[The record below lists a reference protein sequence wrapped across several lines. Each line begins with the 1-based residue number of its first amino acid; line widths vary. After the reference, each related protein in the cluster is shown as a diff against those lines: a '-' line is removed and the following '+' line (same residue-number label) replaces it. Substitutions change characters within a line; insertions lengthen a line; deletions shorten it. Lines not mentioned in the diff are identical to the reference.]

1 MTDFNKQ
8 KENTKNFFNALTKM
22 FGEDSPASTTAKV
35 ILDNCMAAY
44 DNTEKFKRGQT
55 VYHVLTDT
63 DGENYI
69 REETLTGRTTL
80 SEIDYFKD
88 NLGTTVFTDKLQ
100 AEQAL
105 KTMGKATQT
114 KDLFGITKGVFCQQ
128 VNCRGAIGGGLSGA
142 INKVFPAVGE
152 RYMKVFEENHGIS
165 GRLFGGYDF
174 VRVTDNLTVA
184 NIYSQDKYGNPEHTH
199 EIYTDR
205 KKLLNAVNYICDIF
219 PNRNVFIPK
228 EIGCGLGGENWEE
241 IQDALYKLNKDNLYI
256 VDTWTKALTKCQ
268 ITLPPKAKAKNTIGR
283 EI

>member
-44 DNTEKFKRGQT
+44 DNAEKFKRGQT

-105 KTMGKATQT
+105 KAMGKATQT
-114 KDLFGITKGVFCQQ
+114 KDLFGITEGVFCQ
-128 VNCRGAIGGGLSGA
+128 
-142 INKVFPAVGE
+142 
-152 RYMKVFEENHGIS
+152 
-165 GRLFGGYDF
+165 
-174 VRVTDNLTVA
+174 
-184 NIYSQDKYGNPEHTH
+184 
-199 EIYTDR
+199 
-205 KKLLNAVNYICDIF
+205 
-219 PNRNVFIPK
+219 
-228 EIGCGLGGENWEE
+228 
-241 IQDALYKLNKDNLYI
+241 
-256 VDTWTKALTKCQ
+256 
-268 ITLPPKAKAKNTIGR
+268 
-283 EI
+283 